1 LRLRRRFLKFWRM
14 GGQGFVPNEG
24 KGALASG
31 SDASGETTA
40 EPERQ
45 SVEGA
50 APRAGMQ
57 GRPGRGAAPEP
68 ILERPGTTP
77 AATPG
82 TGGGIGKQPQEQ
94 DRSGRVKAPDLEE
107 PTDTRVLGES
117 GKPPATSGARRAP
130 EGKK

>member
-1 LRLRRRFLKFWRM
+1 M

-31 SDASGETTA
+31 SNAADESSPEH
-40 EPERQ
+40 EPQ
-45 SVEGA
+45 PAEGA

-57 GRPGRGAAPEP
+57 GRSNRGAVPEP

-82 TGGGIGKQPQEQ
+82 TGGGIGTEPQQQ
-94 DRSGRVKAPDLEE
+94 DRTGRVKGPDLQD
-107 PTDTRVLGES
+107 PADTGSLAES
-117 GKPPATSGARRAP
+117 ATPAPTSGAGPAP
-130 EGKK
+130 QGKK

>member
-1 LRLRRRFLKFWRM
+1 M

-31 SDASGETTA
+31 SNAADEGPEHDP
-40 EPERQ
+40 EPAA
-45 SVEGA
+45 GA

-57 GRPGRGAAPEP
+57 GRPDRGAAPEP

-82 TGGGIGKQPQEQ
+82 TGGKIGTEPPQQ
-94 DRSGRVKAPDLEE
+94 DRTGRVKGPHLQDPADAGPLAGSAT
-107 PTDTRVLGES
+107 PA
-117 GKPPATSGARRAP
+117 ATSGAEPAP
-130 EGKK
+130 QRKK

>member
-1 LRLRRRFLKFWRM
+1 M

-31 SDASGETTA
+31 SNAADESSPEH
-40 EPERQ
+40 EPHPAA
-45 SVEGA
+45 GA

-57 GRPGRGAAPEP
+57 GRPDRGAAPDP

-82 TGGGIGKQPQEQ
+82 TGGGIGTEPPEQ
-94 DRSGRVKAPDLEE
+94 DRTGRVKAPDLRD
-107 PTDTRVLGES
+107 PADAGPLAES
-117 GKPPATSGARRAP
+117 ATPAPTSGAGP
-130 EGKK
+130 TLPGKK